1 MTITTTQLRRK
12 VSLADSASK
21 EDIVVTKRG
30 KPFVVIMDDKR
41 YEELIANQREE
52 IIMPK
57 EPRVGWEEKFKEGN

>member
-12 VSLADSASK
+12 VSLANNASK

-41 YEELIANQREE
+41 YEELIANQWARDEKREKSDFRE
-52 IIMPK
+52 RK
-57 EPRVGWEEKFKEGN
+57 QK